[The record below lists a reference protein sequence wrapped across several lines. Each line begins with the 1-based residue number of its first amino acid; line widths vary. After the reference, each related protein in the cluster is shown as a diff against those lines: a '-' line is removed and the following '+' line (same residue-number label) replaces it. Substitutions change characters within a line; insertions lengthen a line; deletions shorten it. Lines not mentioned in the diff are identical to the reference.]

1 MNKPTKGK
9 LVIGI
14 LLLLFIH
21 SDFTSPQSFKFK
33 KLGLP
38 QGICHPFVYTVNQDN
53 NGFIWI
59 GTGEGLCRYDGF
71 NFSSDN
77 GIDVLEKDVVNISFK
92 ESKGNLWFGFQNGA
106 ICYYDGKAFALVDTQ
121 EPVKSTIT
129 GFSEDNN
136 GRMLVSTL
144 NNGIVIVEKLAEK
157 KRLLSEDEN
166 NFITALR
173 LEDNL
178 LFVGSQAGL
187 DIYEYQPVNLE
198 IRLHTKIEELN
209 YIKIQDIRQRND
221 RNGFWIGTEDEG
233 LYLLILRSDN
243 TYKLKKIGENQGM
256 GSLNVQSI
264 FEDTENNIWVSTL
277 RNGVFKLQNPDTT
290 GVIDNIIH
298 YDKNNGLTSNSIKSV
313 FEDREGNIWMATYGD
328 GLALFLSDAFTF
340 YSYQVNGF
348 SNNITSIAVQDD
360 IIWLGGNEGLLKV
373 PAGSNNH
380 STEIFDSRRGLPD
393 ESVTALFYDRANTL
407 WIGTEKS
414 GLYRMNLT
422 TQKISRF
429 VYSANSLGRSINS
442 VTGDKNIVYAATNEG
457 IYYFNLTNNDRI
469 HYSTNNGL
477 PHNVIEHV
485 FIDNENN
492 LLFATQANGIYAVD
506 VFGEIKQRYA
516 TGNYEIDFN
525 SITQDLDGNI
535 WASTYGAGVYYF
547 GKDTIINFT
556 TQEGLKSDFA
566 YSIIAS
572 GEGSVWV
579 GHRLGITRITLPEFS
594 KFIYDVEKGITGD
607 CNLNS
612 VFKDPR
618 NNLYFGTTE
627 GLIRYN
633 PEKDKKISIPPQ
645 TNILKVLINDKPV
658 SFYEDILLKYSKYK
672 IRIEFIGLNYRDPE
686 SVRYQYKLDGYDP
699 EWSDIT
705 NLNYVI
711 YPRVQ
716 DGKYQFM
723 VRSFYKDAYSE
734 TTPEVFILKIKL
746 PFYKTYWFISLSVII
761 LILVVVLIIKIRE
774 RKQKQLQEFLEKSL
788 AERTKE
794 VVEQKEEIEIK
805 NRDITDSIN
814 YAQRIQASILPPLK
828 RLQQN
833 FAGAFV
839 FYQPRDIVSGDFY
852 WYDRI
857 SDSKFIIV
865 CADSTGHGVP
875 GAFMSMIGTTL
886 IKDICL
892 REDTKSPS
900 DILKSL
906 DQELR
911 NTLNQNV
918 EAEKANDGMDII
930 VCEINL
936 KTNYVRYASAMRP
949 MIIYKDS
956 EEYYIKGSRSSV
968 GGHYDKSEKEF
979 QDEGIQLSHGDLIYM
994 FSDGYPD
1001 QFGGPMGK
1009 KFKMVRLKNLLEDI
1023 NKKPMEEQYNHVKN
1037 TFNIWKEEYP
1047 QVDDVLFMGIKI

>member
-1 MNKPTKGK
+1 MNKPATGK
-9 LVIGI
+9 LVISIFFI
-14 LLLLFIH
+14 LFFHPDLIN
-21 SDFTSPQSFKFK
+21 SQSFKFK
-33 KLGLP
+33 KLGLQ
-38 QGICHPFVYTVNQDN
+38 QGICHPFVYTVNQDI

-71 NFSSDN
+71 NFNNDI
-77 GIDVLEKDVVNISFK
+77 GIDVLEKDVVNISYREK
-92 ESKGNLWFGFQNGA
+92 SGNLWFGFQNGA
-106 ICYYDGKAFALVDTQ
+106 ICFYDGKKFALVHTQ
-121 EPVKSTIT
+121 ETVKSTIT
-129 GFSEDNN
+129 GFTEDNN
-136 GRMLVSTL
+136 GRIIVSTL
-144 NNGIVIVEKLAEK
+144 NNGILVVENLVEK
-157 KRLLSEDEN
+157 KRLLGESEN

-178 LFVGSQAGL
+178 LFVGTQKGL
-187 DIYEYQPVNLE
+187 SIYKYQPEDLE
-198 IRLHTKIEELN
+198 IQMLMKIEELN
-209 YIKIQDIRQRND
+209 FIKIQDIKQRTD
-221 RNGFWIGTEDEG
+221 KKGFWIGTEDEG
-233 LYLLILRSDN
+233 MYLLLMKNDSTYNLRKAGKD
-243 TYKLKKIGENQGM
+243 QGLEF
-256 GSLNVQSI
+256 LNVQSV
-264 FEDTENNIWVSTL
+264 FEDAENNVWISTL
-277 RNGVFKLQNPDTT
+277 RNGAYKLQNPDTT
-290 GVIDNIIH
+290 GLIRDFIH
-298 YDKNNGLTSNSIKSV
+298 YDKSNGLISNAIKDV
-313 FEDREGNIWMATYGD
+313 FEDKEGNIWMATYGD
-328 GLALFLSDAFTF
+328 GLALFLSDAFSF
-340 YSYQVNGF
+340 YSYNINGF
-348 SNNITSIAVQDD
+348 TNNITSIAVQDN

-373 PAGSNNH
+373 PAGSNH
-380 STEIFDSRRGLPD
+380 SAEIFGPGKGLPD
-393 ESVTALFYDRANTL
+393 ESVTALYFDHAKTL

-414 GLYRMNLT
+414 GLFTMDLPSQR
-422 TQKISRF
+422 ISKF
-429 VYSANSLGRSINS
+429 SYNANSLGRSINS
-442 VTGDKNIVYAATNEG
+442 ITGIGNIVYAATNEG
-457 IYYFNLTNNDRI
+457 IYYFNLSSHDRI

-477 PHNVIEHV
+477 PHNVIEQV

-492 LLFATQANGIYAVD
+492 LLFATQANGIYSID
-506 VFGEIKQRYA
+506 VFGEIKQRYS

-525 SITQDLDGNI
+525 SITQDLNGNI
-535 WASTYGAGVYYF
+535 WASTYGSGVYYF
-547 GKDTIINFT
+547 GNDTVINFT
-556 TQEGLKSDFA
+556 TLEGLKSDFA

-572 GEGSVWV
+572 DEGSIWV
-579 GHRLGITRITLPEFS
+579 GHRLGITRISLPGFS

-612 VFKDPR
+612 VYKDAQS
-618 NNLYFGTTE
+618 NLYFGTTE
-627 GLIRYN
+627 GLIKYD
-633 PEKDKKISIPPQ
+633 PEKDKKKSIPPH
-645 TNILKVLINDKPV
+645 TNILRVLINDKPV
-658 SFYEDILLKYSKYK
+658 DFNEDILLPYSKYK

-686 SVRYQYKLDGYDP
+686 SVRYQYKLDGFDP
-699 EWSDIT
+699 DWSEIT
-705 NLNYVI
+705 SLNYVI

-716 DGKYQFM
+716 DGKYHFL
-723 VRSFYKDAYSE
+723 VRSFYKDAYNE
-734 TTPEVFILKIKL
+734 TTPEIFNLKIKL

-761 LILVVVLIIKIRE
+761 LVLVVMLIIKIRE

-852 WYDRI
+852 WFDRI

-900 DILKSL
+900 NILKSL

-956 EEYYIKGSRSSV
+956 EEYYIKGSRRSV

-979 QDEGIQLSHGDLIYM
+979 LDEGIQLSHGDLIYM

-1023 NKKPMEEQYNHVKN
+1023 YKKPMEEQYNHVKN

>member
-1 MNKPTKGK
+1 MNKPAIGK

-14 LLLLFIH
+14 FLFLFILP
-21 SDFTSPQSFKFK
+21 DLASPQSFKFK
-33 KLGLP
+33 KLGLQ
-38 QGICHPFVYTVNQDN
+38 QGICHPFVYTVAQDN

-71 NFSSDN
+71 NFSNDN
-77 GIDVLEKDVVNISFK
+77 GIDVLEKDVVNISYK
-92 ESKGNLWFGFQNGA
+92 DIKGDLWFGFQNGA
-106 ICYYDGKAFALVDTQ
+106 ICFYDGKEFVLVNTQ
-121 EPVKSTIT
+121 ESIKSTIT
-129 GFSEDNN
+129 GFSEDKN
-136 GRMLVSTL
+136 GRLLVSTL
-144 NNGIVIVEKLAEK
+144 NNGIVVVENLNET
-157 KRLLSEDEN
+157 KRLLSESETN
-166 NFITALR
+166 LITALK
-173 LEDNL
+173 LENNL
-178 LFVGSQAGL
+178 LFVGSQNGL
-187 DIYEYQPVNLE
+187 DIYKYLSDDIE
-198 IRLHTKIEELN
+198 IQLLLKIEELDF
-209 YIKIQDIRQRND
+209 IKIQDIKQRAD
-221 RNGFWIGTEDEG
+221 KNGFWIGTEDEG
-233 LYLLILRSDN
+233 LYLLLIKNDN
-243 TYKLKKIGENQGM
+243 TYSLKKIGENQDLGF
-256 GSLNVQSI
+256 LNVQSI
-264 FEDTENNIWVSTL
+264 FEDAENNLWISTL
-277 RNGVFKLQNPDTT
+277 RNGVYKIHNPDTA
-290 GVIDNIIH
+290 GLINDIIH
-298 YDKNNGLTSNSIKSV
+298 YDKNNGLPSNAIKYV
-313 FEDREGNIWMATYGD
+313 FEDKEGNIWMATYGD
-328 GLALFLSDAFTF
+328 GLALFLSDAFAF

-373 PAGSNNH
+373 PAGSNNQ
-380 STEIFDSRRGLPD
+380 TAEIFDSRKGLPD
-393 ESVTALFYDRANTL
+393 EGVTALFYDRTNTL
-407 WIGTEKS
+407 WIGTENS
-414 GLYRMNLT
+414 GLYKMNLT
-422 TQKISRF
+422 TQKISKF
-429 VYSANSLGRSINS
+429 PYSANSLGKSINS
-442 VTGDKNIVYAATNEG
+442 ITGDRNIVYAATNEG
-457 IYYFNLTNNDRI
+457 IYYFNLNSQDRI
-469 HYSTNNGL
+469 HYSTNSGL

-492 LLFATQANGIYAVD
+492 LLFATQADGIYSID

-516 TGNYEIDFN
+516 SGNYEIDFN
-525 SITQDLDGNI
+525 SITQDVNGNI
-535 WASTYGAGVYYF
+535 WASTYGAGVYFF
-547 GKDTIINFT
+547 GSDTTIRFT
-556 TQEGLKSDFA
+556 TQEGLKSDFS

-572 GEGSVWV
+572 GEGSIWV
-579 GHRLGITRITLPEFS
+579 GHRLGITRITIPEYS
-594 KFIYDVEKGITGD
+594 KYIYDVEKGITGD

-612 VFKDPR
+612 VFKDAH

-627 GLIRYN
+627 GLIKYN

-658 SFYEDILLKYSKYK
+658 NFYEDIQLPYSKYK
-672 IRIEFIGLNYRDPE
+672 IRFEFIGLNYRDPE

-699 EWSDIT
+699 DWSDII

-734 TTPEVFILKIKL
+734 TTPEIFNLKIKL

-761 LILVVVLIIKIRE
+761 LVLIVILIIKIRE

-852 WYDRI
+852 WYDTI

-886 IKDICL
+886 IKDICM

-918 EAEKANDGMDII
+918 EAERANDGMDIV

-949 MIIYKDS
+949 MIVYKDS